1 MLKYQS
7 NVFKRGRARREEWI
21 PPSILNCPLPPV
33 IPIWI
38 AQKDGIREAW
48 PKGGQG
54 VMGRRKTKRRDSL
67 SSSFPSPPRSPWPRF
82 SLGGWETTSRDESA
96 YCHTLLHATCISPIM
111 HLASPP
117 KFCMTFFFSFLL
129 GIAAVLREF
138 ENNTYAN
145 FWGANKVHYG
155 RCASGVLA
163 DHSLRC

>member
-1 MLKYQS
+1 MLKYQN
-7 NVFKRGRARREEWI
+7 NVFKRGTAGGEEWI
-21 PPSILNCPLPPV
+21 PSSILTCPRLSLF
-33 IPIWI
+33 
-38 AQKDGIREAW
+38 GS
-48 PKGGQG
+48 
-54 VMGRRKTKRRDSL
+54 RRKTEYEKRDQREGEVWWEGGKRKGETPFL
-67 SSSFPSPPRSPWPRF
+67 PPSHHPPRSPWPRF

-96 YCHTLLHATCISPIM
+96 YCHTLLHATCTSPIM